1 MEEVVQRLDPS
12 YPVFCVWPDVIKAH
26 ALEFLEGF
34 PGTVLYAVKCNPH
47 PAVLQA
53 LYESGIR
60 DFDTASLPEIAQV
73 TELFDDVRCYFN
85 HPVKGRGAL
94 DSANKVYGIGD
105 YVVDHITELDKICRI
120 AGTGVT
126 IEVRVRTQGGH
137 AVYNLSSKFGAS
149 REEAIDLL
157 REVVA
162 RGCRPALAFHVGS
175 QCADPDAFRAA
186 MKLCAEI
193 LAEAGVAIDYL
204 DVGGGF
210 PARYQENVPPMAA
223 YFKAISQAAEDFG
236 LDMRLLC
243 EPGRALVADGG
254 ALLAQVHLRRG
265 DDLYIND
272 GIYGCLSEIRDG
284 DLDPPVRAIGRKRA
298 LAGADKAFRI
308 FGPTCDSLDV
318 LKIPFVLPDDIAEGD
333 WIAVGMLGAY
343 SLALASGFNG
353 FITDTVV
360 RIDGLREEVIAAA
373 S

>member
-1 MEEVVQRLDPS
+1 MEEVAQRLDPS
-12 YPVFCVWPDVIKAH
+12 YPVFCIWPDVIKAH
-26 ALEFLEGF
+26 AREFLDGF

-47 PAVLQA
+47 PVVLQA
-53 LYESGIR
+53 LHEAGIR
-60 DFDTASLPEIAQV
+60 DFDTASLPEMAQV

-94 DSANKVYGIGD
+94 DSANKVYGMGD
-105 YVVDHITELDKICRI
+105 YVVDHMTELNKVCAIVG
-120 AGTGVT
+120 AGVT
-126 IEVRVRTQGGH
+126 IDVRVRTQGGH
-137 AVYNLSSKFGAS
+137 AVYDLSSKFGAS
-149 REEAIDLL
+149 REEAVGLL

-162 RGCRPALAFHVGS
+162 RDCRPALAFHVGS
-175 QCADPDAFRAA
+175 QCANPDAFRSA
-186 MKLCAEI
+186 MELCADI
-193 LAEAGVAIDYL
+193 LGEAGVAADYL
-204 DVGGGF
+204 NVGGGF

-223 YFKAISQAAEDFG
+223 YFDAIGKAAADFG
-236 LDMRLLC
+236 LTMRLLC

-272 GIYGCLSEIRDG
+272 GVYGCLSEIRDG
-284 DLDPPVRAIGRKRA
+284 DLNPPVRGIGRKRT
-298 LAGADKAFRI
+298 LRGAANAFRV

-318 LKIPFVLPDDIAEGD
+318 LKVPFVLPDDIEEGD
-333 WIAVGMLGAY
+333 WVAVGMLGAY

-360 RIDGLREEVIAAA
+360 RIDGLAEEVIAAA